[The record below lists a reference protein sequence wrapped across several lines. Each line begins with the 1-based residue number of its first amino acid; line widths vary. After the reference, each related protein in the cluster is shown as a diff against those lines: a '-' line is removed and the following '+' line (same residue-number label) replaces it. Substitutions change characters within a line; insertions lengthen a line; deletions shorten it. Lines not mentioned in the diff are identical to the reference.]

1 MIKFPLTELLDEQ
14 ACYEWLL
21 EILHPKGLYYPNG
34 HAIPV
39 GQAPHDR
46 QRTPIVK
53 YKCRECGKVFHIF
66 TGTDLSGSYYTCG
79 QIVLILRGF
88 LQGQTTQHIAEEL
101 GLDYGTLLSWRH
113 RIQRRG
119 FAHLINGNLPDAEA
133 EMDEMFQNAA
143 EKGAKKKDPIA
154 DPPRRRG
161 NQRKGKGTMAN
172 DRPPV
177 VGTVGRN
184 SGQIRMKVCDNTQ
197 QITIQ
202 PQVEITTLPNT
213 TVYTDESDAYNRIPD
228 SGRERQTVCHSQ
240 REYARDDDQD
250 GFCEVHCNTMEGF
263 WVGLRNFLRP
273 FRGIHKKYLYLY
285 VAMFEWSYNL
295 RWIDFDFLR
304 RLLFPPSTY
313 FPT

>member
-1 MIKFPLTELLDEQ
+1 MK
-14 ACYEWLL
+14 
-21 EILHPKGLYYPNG
+21 ILHPQGLNCLSG
-34 HAIPV
+34 HALPA
-39 GQAPHDR
+39 GQVPHDR
-46 QRTPIVK
+46 KRSPIVK
-53 YKCRECGKVFHIF
+53 YKCRECGRVFHIF
-66 TGTDLSGSYYTCG
+66 TGTDLSGSHYNCS

-101 GLDYGTLLSWRH
+101 GLDYGTLLSCRH

-119 FAHLINGNLPDAEA
+119 FAHLITTALPDDEA
-133 EMDEMFQNAA
+133 EMDEMFQNAG
-143 EKGAKKKDPIA
+143 EKGAKKDSIT
-154 DPPRRRG
+154 DPPRQRG

-172 DRPPV
+172 DRPPI
-177 VGTVGRN
+177 VGTVGR
-184 SGQIRMKVCDNTQ
+184 SSAQIRLKVCDNTQ

-202 PQVEITTLPNT
+202 PQVESTTLPTT
-213 TVYTDESDAYNRIPD
+213 TVFTDESDAYNRIPA

-240 REYARDDDQD
+240 GEYARDDDGD
-250 GFCEVHCNTMEGF
+250 GFYEVHCNTMEGI

-285 VAMFEWSYNL
+285 VAMFEWSHNL

-304 RLLFPPSTY
+304 LLLFPASTY

>member
-14 ACYEWLL
+14 ACYEWLMK
-21 EILHPKGLYYPNG
+21 ILHPQGLNCPSG
-34 HAIPV
+34 HALPA

-46 QRTPIVK
+46 KRSPIVK
-53 YKCRECGKVFHIF
+53 YKCRECGRVFHIF
-66 TGTDLSGSYYTCG
+66 TGTDLSGSHYNCS

-101 GLDYGTLLSWRH
+101 GLDYGTLLSCRH

-119 FAHLINGNLPDAEA
+119 FAHLITTALPDDEA
-133 EMDEMFQNAA
+133 EMDEMFQNAG
-143 EKGAKKKDPIA
+143 EKGAKKDSIT
-154 DPPRRRG
+154 DPPRQRG

-172 DRPPV
+172 DRPPI
-177 VGTVGRN
+177 VGTVGR
-184 SGQIRMKVCDNTQ
+184 SSAQIRLKVCDNTQ

-202 PQVEITTLPNT
+202 PQVESTTLPTT
-213 TVYTDESDAYNRIPD
+213 TVFTDESDAYNRIPD

-285 VAMFEWSYNL
+285 VALFDWGHNL
-295 RWIDFDFLR
+295 RWFDKVG
-304 RLLFPPSTY
+304 
-313 FPT
+313 